1 MSFFSPEG
9 GLYRFIT
16 RFWDIVKLSVLWIVF
31 SIPIVTLGPATVAAF
46 SVTMKMIDES
56 EGYVA
61 HQFVKE
67 FKKNIRNG
75 IPLGLLFI
83 ACVEVV
89 NFDFQMF
96 QKDEGNPMMPL
107 IFGIIA
113 LFVFMMGFVY
123 AFALSARYENTLFR
137 TIKNSAD
144 IATRYFVR
152 TLSLFFILFVEIMLI
167 FFNWTTLFVGALIGP
182 GCIFLTI
189 SGYAVPFFR
198 EIEKEEGA
206 VTYKPTEADEDYQM
220 PEEDTEDSKERKRR
234 RAEKK

>member
-9 GLYRFIT
+9 PLYRFIS
-16 RFWDIVKLSVLWIVF
+16 RFWDMVKLSILWLVF
-31 SIPIVTLGPATVAAF
+31 SLPIITIGASTVAVF

-61 HQFVKE
+61 HQFVKA
-67 FKKNIRNG
+67 FKANLRNG

-96 QKDEGNPMMPL
+96 QRGEGNPIMPL

-123 AFALSARYENTLFR
+123 AFPLSARYENTLFR

-152 TLSLFFILFVEIMLI
+152 TLSLFFILFVEVMLI
-167 FFNWTTLFVGALIGP
+167 FFNLTTIFIGALIGP
-182 GCIFLTI
+182 ACICLTI

-206 VTYKPTEADEDYQM
+206 VIYKQTET
-220 PEEDTEDSKERKRR
+220 EEDSSKE
-234 RAEKK
+234 

>member
-9 GLYRFIT
+9 GLYRFIS

-31 SIPIVTLGPATVAAF
+31 SIPIVTIGPATIAVF
-46 SVTMKMIDES
+46 SVTMKMIDEA

-61 HQFVKE
+61 HQFVKA
-67 FKKNIRNG
+67 FKANLRNG

-83 ACVEVV
+83 ACVEIV

-96 QKDEGNPMMPL
+96 QRDGGMMPL
-107 IFGIIA
+107 VFGIIA

-123 AFALSARYENTLFR
+123 AFPLSARYENTLFR
-137 TIKNSAD
+137 TIKNSSD

-152 TLSLFFILFVEIMLI
+152 TLSLFFLLFVEVMLI
-167 FFNWTTLFVGALIGP
+167 FFNLTTIFVGALIGP
-182 GCIFLTI
+182 GCICLTI

-206 VTYKPTEADEDYQM
+206 VIRKQTDAEQEDG
-220 PEEDTEDSKERKRR
+220 TK
-234 RAEKK
+234 

>member
-9 GLYRFIT
+9 ALYRFIT
-16 RFWDIVKLSVLWIVF
+16 RFWDIVKLSVLWLVF
-31 SIPIVTLGPATVAAF
+31 SLPIVTTGAATVAVF

-61 HQFVKE
+61 HQFVKA
-67 FKKNIRNG
+67 FKANLRNG
-75 IPLGLLFI
+75 IPLGALFI
-83 ACVEVV
+83 VCMEVV

-96 QKDEGNPMMPL
+96 QKGEGNPMMPL

-123 AFALSARYENTLFR
+123 AFPLSARYENTLFR

-144 IATRYFVR
+144 IATRYFLR
-152 TLSLFFILFVEIMLI
+152 TLSLFFLLFVEILLI

-182 GCIFLTI
+182 GCICLTI

-206 VTYKPTEADEDYQM
+206 VTYKQTEK
-220 PEEDTEDSKERKRR
+220 EEELHKE
-234 RAEKK
+234 E

>member
-9 GLYRFIT
+9 PLYRFIS
-16 RFWDIVKLSVLWIVF
+16 RFWDVVKLSILWLVF
-31 SIPIVTLGPATVAAF
+31 SLPIVTIGPSTIAVF
-46 SVTMKMIDES
+46 SVTMKMIDDS

-61 HQFVKE
+61 HQFVKA
-67 FKKNIRNG
+67 FKANLRNG
-75 IPLGLLFI
+75 IPLGLMFI
-83 ACVEVV
+83 VCVEVV

-96 QKDEGNPMMPL
+96 QKGEGNPMMPL
-107 IFGIIA
+107 IFGMIA

-123 AFALSARYENTLFR
+123 AFPLSARYENTMFR

-167 FFNWTTLFVGALIGP
+167 FFNLTTIFIGVLIGP
-182 GCIFLTI
+182 ACICLTI

-206 VTYKPTEADEDYQM
+206 VIYKQTET
-220 PEEDTEDSKERKRR
+220 EEDSPKE
-234 RAEKK
+234 

>member
-9 GLYRFIT
+9 GLYRFIS

-75 IPLGLLFI
+75 IPLGLLFLV
-83 ACVEVV
+83 CVEVV

-167 FFNWTTLFVGALIGP
+167 FFNLTTLFVGALIGP

-234 RAEKK
+234 RAGKK